1 MIRLLSFL
9 CDDLLT
15 ILRLISKDL
24 LIYSFAKVLI
34 SNRLGKFGVN

>member
-9 CDDLLT
+9 CDGLLV
-15 ILRLISKDL
+15 ILKLISKDL

-34 SNRLGKFGVN
+34 LNRLGKFGVN